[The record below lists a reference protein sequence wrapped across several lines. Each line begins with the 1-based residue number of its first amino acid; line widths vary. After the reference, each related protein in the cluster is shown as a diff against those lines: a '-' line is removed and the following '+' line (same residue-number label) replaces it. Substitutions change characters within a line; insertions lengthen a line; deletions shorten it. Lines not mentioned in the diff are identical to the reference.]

1 MKKTL
6 SQRFFLPLCLL
17 TLFGILGGNHAW
29 AAVGDVFYTL
39 NCPKSTSNNAYATY
53 YNVSISGI
61 TWNAPGNQSL
71 GNYWRIGGKSLSSV
85 DRTITAKNAMGS
97 AISKVTLNHNGIS
110 NANLK
115 VNSISLTIASD
126 ADFTTN
132 VETVTITSPSISV
145 STAGS
150 FDFTPD
156 GGSWA
161 KDSYYQLTI
170 NVTNT
175 VGKNYGLDITSLV
188 FYEGESAA
196 SKISFPENSDKE
208 MYADEIASFVSP
220 VLQGAKS
227 TDVITYVSSNE
238 ALATVA
244 SDGTVSIAEGVI
256 GTAKITATGVDAS
269 SVSIGSDSYTITVN
283 PCNIKQIKSLVTGTS
298 SSTANSFKA
307 KFTNAKVTY
316 VNGSNA
322 FLQDDEAG
330 ILIYN
335 GSHGLNAGDCFNGEV
350 TGTAFKYNGL
360 REINSFV
367 FSAATKTTVE
377 VPAPTEVTL
386 KALSENFDD
395 YENMYCVVK
404 EVTADGNISASGSS
418 CTISQVVE
426 GTQYTANLYAS
437 AAINVTSGN
446 KYDIIVFP
454 GVNSSKTPTDQLRC
468 WTDDH
473 ITKVSGTQ
481 EMPTAA
487 FGSSSYTME
496 IGESKDLTF
505 ETNSDG
511 EITYTFVPSTGL
523 TLTKT
528 EAGVKVE
535 AAATGTYTITAS
547 VAETALFTSTSVDCQ
562 LTVSKKDPA
571 AAFSATSYQVEYNG
585 DITLPFSQSGDGE
598 VSYSVSPSDENIVFE
613 KVAEGCYVVVGTT
626 PGTYTVTATVAET
639 TTYQESTATCE
650 LKVVAPAANIS
661 PKVVY
666 RKVTSTDDIVDG
678 GVYLLFCESKGE
690 AMSDITEAT
699 KYRISSVTATFST
712 DANGVHYYEGDVN
725 VTDKP
730 YEITVQRA
738 SNGTYNLLHANG
750 KYINGKSDTDLGFSD
765 TGSAGWSFYF
775 VPETGNVQISNTEKD
790 GNYLQRNGTNK
801 YFKNY
806 AGGQSTSQLYQKV
819 GEISVAKAVDGY
831 STYVA
836 DFAYVMPA
844 ELKGYAVAL
853 AAKEDAIITE
863 LAYDAEAEVPSLTP
877 LLIKTSET
885 YGEENVKTYYPAV
898 LNKPVS
904 AYSEDNY
911 LEYQRAADGATTKT
925 LKSGSVYYYKLTRNS
940 EGKAGFYWG
949 ATNGAAF
956 AMTKGSTAYLTV
968 PQSMVLPIQGFV
980 IDGNGETTG
989 IDTVESETEKAAV
1002 YNLQGI
1008 RMTGAKLPKGVYIS
1022 NGKKFMVK

>member
-29 AAVGDVFYTL
+29 AAEETIVFANGTFA
-39 NCPKSTSNNAYATY
+39 SEQIVWEGTSC
-53 YNVSISGI
+53 SITQTQG
-61 TWNAPGNQSL
+61 
-71 GNYWRIGGKSLSSV
+71 SS
-85 DRTITAKNAMGS
+85 S
-97 AISKVTLNHNGIS
+97 S
-110 NANLK
+110 K
-115 VNSISLTIASD
+115 VNSSYVSAPRWYASHVISFAAKTGYVLESVVVKATKNSYATALQSSTYSSGSSAS
-126 ADFTTN
+126 
-132 VETVTITSPSISV
+132 VSGSVVTITTSGDFTIKMGAQSRISSIVVTYRSASTPYLNVTPSTLPAFPETEIGYSPTQKFTLSGNSLTADAVLAISGTNADMFSVSHSSITPTDGSIS
-145 STAGS
+145 
-150 FDFTPD
+150 D
-156 GGSWA
+156 
-161 KDSYYQLTI
+161 
-170 NVTNT
+170 
-175 VGKNYGLDITSLV
+175 
-188 FYEGESAA
+188 
-196 SKISFPENSDKE
+196 
-208 MYADEIASFVSP
+208 
-220 VLQGAKS
+220 
-227 TDVITYVSSNE
+227 
-238 ALATVA
+238 
-244 SDGTVSIAEGVI
+244 
-256 GTAKITATGVDAS
+256 
-269 SVSIGSDSYTITVN
+269 
-283 PCNIKQIKSLVTGTS
+283 
-298 SSTANSFKA
+298 
-307 KFTNAKVTY
+307 
-316 VNGSNA
+316 
-322 FLQDDEAG
+322 
-330 ILIYN
+330 
-335 GSHGLNAGDCFNGEV
+335 
-350 TGTAFKYNGL
+350 
-360 REINSFV
+360 
-367 FSAATKTTVE
+367 
-377 VPAPTEVTL
+377 TEVT
-386 KALSENFDD
+386 
-395 YENMYCVVK
+395 V
-404 EVTADGNISASGSS
+404 
-418 CTISQVVE
+418 
-426 GTQYTANLYAS
+426 
-437 AAINVTSGN
+437 
-446 KYDIIVFP
+446 
-454 GVNSSKTPTDQLRC
+454 
-468 WTDDH
+468 
-473 ITKVSGTQ
+473 
-481 EMPTAA
+481 
-487 FGSSSYTME
+487 
-496 IGESKDLTF
+496 
-505 ETNSDG
+505 
-511 EITYTFVPSTGL
+511 TYTP
-523 TLTKT
+523 T
-528 EAGVKVE
+528 EAGSHE
-535 AAATGTYTITAS
+535 AT
-547 VAETALFTSTSVDCQ
+547 
-562 LTVSKKDPA
+562 LTVS
-571 AAFSATSYQVEYNG
+571 STGATDQV
-585 DITLPFSQSGDGE
+585 IALSG
-598 VSYSVSPSDENIVFE
+598 
-613 KVAEGCYVVVGTT
+613 T
-626 PGTYTVTATVAET
+626 
-639 TTYQESTATCE
+639 
-650 LKVVAPAANIS
+650 VVAPAANIS

-725 VTDKP
+725 VTGKP

-775 VPETGNVQISNTEKD
+775 VPATGNVQISNTGKA
-790 GNYLQRNGTNK
+790 GNYLQRNGNGDYN

-806 AGGQSTSQLYQKV
+806 VGGQSTSQLYQKV

-885 YGEENVKTYYPAV
+885 YGEEENVKTYYPAV
-898 LNKPVS
+898 LNKEVS

-925 LKSGSVYYYKLTRNS
+925 MKSGSVYYYKLTRNS

>member
-29 AAVGDVFYTL
+29 AEAVTATITF
-39 NCPKSTSNNAYATY
+39 SSSN
-53 YNVSISGI
+53 VKISGDSVTGDDSQGNTWQI
-61 TWNAPGNQSL
+61 TTVGTSYFTSSKDYCQ
-71 GNYWRIGGKSLSSV
+71 IGSSSKPATSITFTTTLSSDV
-85 DRTITAKNAMGS
+85 TVKNFSAKFGGF
-97 AISKVTLNHNGIS
+97 K
-110 NANLK
+110 
-115 VNSISLTIASD
+115 
-126 ADFTTN
+126 
-132 VETVTITSPSISV
+132 
-145 STAGS
+145 STAGNIS
-150 FDFTPD
+150 LMVGDTEV
-156 GGSWA
+156 GAGSLKA
-161 KDSYYQLTI
+161 SSDVTVTSTSGAAGKVLKVT
-170 NVTNT
+170 VTNIAKGVKCYNISVT
-175 VGKNYGLDITSLV
+175 
-188 FYEGESAA
+188 YEQAA

-208 MYADEIASFVSP
+208 MYADEISSFVSP
-220 VLQGAKS
+220 VLQGAES

-244 SDGTVSIAEGVI
+244 SDGTVSIAKGVI

-316 VNGSNA
+316 VNGNNA

-330 ILIYN
+330 ILIYK

-350 TGTAFKYNGL
+350 KGTTFKYNGL
-360 REINSFV
+360 REINSFD
-367 FSAATKTTVE
+367 FSAATKTRVE
-377 VPAPTEVTL
+377 PAPTEVTL

-418 CTISQVVE
+418 CTISQVVG
-426 GTQYTANLYAS
+426 GTEYTANLYAS

-473 ITKVSGTQ
+473 ITEVSGTQ

-528 EAGVKVE
+528 ETGVKVE

-562 LTVSKKDPA
+562 LTVTKKDPA

-598 VSYSVSPSDENIVFE
+598 VSYSVSPSDEKIVFE
-613 KVAEGCYVVVGTT
+613 KVTEGCYVVVGTT

-639 TTYQESTATCE
+639 VTYQESTATCE

-690 AMSDITEAT
+690 AMSDISDAS
-699 KYRISSVTATFST
+699 KYRISSVAATFST
-712 DANGVHYYEGDVN
+712 DANGVTYYEGDVN
-725 VTDKP
+725 VTGKP

-738 SNGTYNLLHANG
+738 SDGTYNLLHANG
-750 KYINGKSDTDLGFSD
+750 KYINGKNNSTDLGFSV

-775 VPETGNVQISNTEKD
+775 VPETGNVQISNTEKA
-790 GNYLQRNGTNK
+790 GNYLQRNGDYN

-885 YGEENVKTYYPAV
+885 YGEEENVKTYYPAV
-898 LNKPVS
+898 LNKEVS

-925 LKSGSVYYYKLTRNS
+925 MKSGSVYYYKLTRNS

>member
-29 AAVGDVFYTL
+29 AEAVTATITF
-39 NCPKSTSNNAYATY
+39 SNS
-53 YNVSISGI
+53 NVKISGASVTGYDSQGNTWQI
-61 TWNAPGNQSL
+61 TTVGTRSFTPSKDYCQ
-71 GNYWRIGGKSLSSV
+71 IGSSSKPATSITFTTTLSSDV
-85 DRTITAKNAMGS
+85 
-97 AISKVTLNHNGIS
+97 
-110 NANLK
+110 
-115 VNSISLTIASD
+115 
-126 ADFTTN
+126 
-132 VETVTITSPSISV
+132 TVTNFSAKFGGFN
-145 STAGS
+145 STAGNIS
-150 FDFTPD
+150 LMVGDTKV
-156 GGSWA
+156 GAGSL
-161 KDSYYQLTI
+161 K
-170 NVTNT
+170 
-175 VGKNYGLDITSLV
+175 
-188 FYEGESAA
+188 
-196 SKISFPENSDKE
+196 
-208 MYADEIASFVSP
+208 
-220 VLQGAKS
+220 
-227 TDVITYVSSNE
+227 
-238 ALATVA
+238 
-244 SDGTVSIAEGVI
+244 
-256 GTAKITATGVDAS
+256 AS
-269 SVSIGSDSYTITVN
+269 SDVTV
-283 PCNIKQIKSLVTGTS
+283 
-298 SSTANSFKA
+298 
-307 KFTNAKVTY
+307 
-316 VNGSNA
+316 
-322 FLQDDEAG
+322 
-330 ILIYN
+330 
-335 GSHGLNAGDCFNGEV
+335 
-350 TGTAFKYNGL
+350 
-360 REINSFV
+360 
-367 FSAATKTTVE
+367 
-377 VPAPTEVTL
+377 
-386 KALSENFDD
+386 
-395 YENMYCVVK
+395 
-404 EVTADGNISASGSS
+404 
-418 CTISQVVE
+418 
-426 GTQYTANLYAS
+426 
-437 AAINVTSGN
+437 
-446 KYDIIVFP
+446 
-454 GVNSSKTPTDQLRC
+454 
-468 WTDDH
+468 
-473 ITKVSGTQ
+473 
-481 EMPTAA
+481 
-487 FGSSSYTME
+487 
-496 IGESKDLTF
+496 
-505 ETNSDG
+505 
-511 EITYTFVPSTGL
+511 
-523 TLTKT
+523 
-528 EAGVKVE
+528 
-535 AAATGTYTITAS
+535 
-547 VAETALFTSTSVDCQ
+547 TSTSSAAGKV
-562 LTVSKKDPA
+562 LKVTVTNIKKGVKCYNISVTYEQAKKDPA

-598 VSYSVSPSDENIVFE
+598 VSYSVSPSDENIFFE
-613 KVAEGCYVVVGTT
+613 KVTDGCYVVVGTT

-639 TTYQESTATCE
+639 VTYQESTATCE

-678 GVYLLFCESKGE
+678 GVYLLFCESKVE
-690 AMSDITEAT
+690 AMSDITEAS
-699 KYRISSVTATFST
+699 KSRISSVAATFST

-725 VTDKP
+725 VTGKP

-738 SNGTYNLLHANG
+738 SDGTYNLLHANG
-750 KYINGKSDTDLGFSD
+750 KYINGKNSTDLGFSD

-775 VPETGNVQISNTEKD
+775 VPETGNVQISNTEKA
-790 GNYLQRNGTNK
+790 GNYLQRNGDYN

-806 AGGQSTSQLYQKV
+806 DGGQSTSQLYQKV

-885 YGEENVKTYYPAV
+885 YGEEENVKTYYPAV
-898 LNKPVS
+898 LNKEVS

-925 LKSGSVYYYKLTRNS
+925 MKSGSVYYYKLTRNI

>member
-29 AAVGDVFYTL
+29 AEAVTATITF
-39 NCPKSTSNNAYATY
+39 SNS
-53 YNVSISGI
+53 NVKISGDSVTGDDSQGNTWQI
-61 TWNAPGNQSL
+61 TTVGTSSFTPSKDYCQ
-71 GNYWRIGGKSLSSV
+71 IGSSSEPATSITFTTTLSSDV
-85 DRTITAKNAMGS
+85 TVKNFSAKFGGF
-97 AISKVTLNHNGIS
+97 K
-110 NANLK
+110 
-115 VNSISLTIASD
+115 
-126 ADFTTN
+126 
-132 VETVTITSPSISV
+132 
-145 STAGS
+145 STAGNIS
-150 FDFTPD
+150 LMVGDTKV
-156 GGSWA
+156 GAGSLKA
-161 KDSYYQLTI
+161 SS
-170 NVTNT
+170 NVT
-175 VGKNYGLDITSLV
+175 V
-188 FYEGESAA
+188 
-196 SKISFPENSDKE
+196 
-208 MYADEIASFVSP
+208 
-220 VLQGAKS
+220 
-227 TDVITYVSSNE
+227 
-238 ALATVA
+238 
-244 SDGTVSIAEGVI
+244 
-256 GTAKITATGVDAS
+256 
-269 SVSIGSDSYTITVN
+269 
-283 PCNIKQIKSLVTGTS
+283 
-298 SSTANSFKA
+298 
-307 KFTNAKVTY
+307 
-316 VNGSNA
+316 
-322 FLQDDEAG
+322 
-330 ILIYN
+330 
-335 GSHGLNAGDCFNGEV
+335 
-350 TGTAFKYNGL
+350 
-360 REINSFV
+360 
-367 FSAATKTTVE
+367 
-377 VPAPTEVTL
+377 
-386 KALSENFDD
+386 
-395 YENMYCVVK
+395 
-404 EVTADGNISASGSS
+404 
-418 CTISQVVE
+418 
-426 GTQYTANLYAS
+426 
-437 AAINVTSGN
+437 
-446 KYDIIVFP
+446 
-454 GVNSSKTPTDQLRC
+454 
-468 WTDDH
+468 
-473 ITKVSGTQ
+473 
-481 EMPTAA
+481 
-487 FGSSSYTME
+487 
-496 IGESKDLTF
+496 
-505 ETNSDG
+505 
-511 EITYTFVPSTGL
+511 
-523 TLTKT
+523 
-528 EAGVKVE
+528 
-535 AAATGTYTITAS
+535 
-547 VAETALFTSTSVDCQ
+547 TSTSSAAGKV
-562 LTVSKKDPA
+562 LKVTVTNIKKGVKCYNISVTYEQAKKDPA

-598 VSYSVSPSDENIVFE
+598 VSYSVSPSDENIFFE
-613 KVAEGCYVVVGTT
+613 KVTEGCYVVVGTT

-639 TTYQESTATCE
+639 VTYQESTATCE

-690 AMSDITEAT
+690 AMSDITEAS
-699 KYRISSVTATFST
+699 KSRISSVAATFST

-725 VTDKP
+725 VTGKP

-738 SNGTYNLLHANG
+738 SDGTYNLLHANG
-750 KYINGKSDTDLGFSD
+750 KYINGKNSTDLGFSV

-775 VPETGNVQISNTEKD
+775 VPKTGNVQISNTKKA
-790 GNYLQRNGTNK
+790 GNYLQRNGDYDYN

-806 AGGQSTSQLYQKV
+806 DGGQSTSQLYQKV

-885 YGEENVKTYYPAV
+885 YGEEENVKTYYPAV
-898 LNKPVS
+898 LNKEVS

-925 LKSGSVYYYKLTRNS
+925 MKSGSVYYYKLTSNS

-949 ATNGAAF
+949 ATSGAAF

>member
-17 TLFGILGGNHAW
+17 TLFGILGGSHAW
-29 AAVGDVFYTL
+29 AEAVTATITF
-39 NCPKSTSNNAYATY
+39 SNS
-53 YNVSISGI
+53 NVKISGDSVTGDDSQGNTWQI
-61 TWNAPGNQSL
+61 TTVGTISFTPSKDYCQ
-71 GNYWRIGGKSLSSV
+71 IGSSSKPATSITFTTTLSSDV
-85 DRTITAKNAMGS
+85 
-97 AISKVTLNHNGIS
+97 
-110 NANLK
+110 
-115 VNSISLTIASD
+115 
-126 ADFTTN
+126 
-132 VETVTITSPSISV
+132 TVTNFSAKFGGFK
-145 STAGS
+145 STAGNIS
-150 FDFTPD
+150 LMVGDTKV
-156 GGSWA
+156 GAGSLKA
-161 KDSYYQLTI
+161 SSDVTVTSTSSAAGKVLKVT
-170 NVTNT
+170 VTNIAKGVKCYNISVT
-175 VGKNYGLDITSLV
+175 
-188 FYEGESAA
+188 YEQAA

-220 VLQGAKS
+220 VLQGAES

-316 VNGSNA
+316 VNGNNA

-330 ILIYN
+330 ILIYK

-350 TGTAFKYNGL
+350 KGTTFKYNGL
-360 REINSFV
+360 REINSFD

-404 EVTADGNISASGSS
+404 EVTAGGNISASGSS

-547 VAETALFTSTSVDCQ
+547 VAETALFTSTSIDCQ
-562 LTVSKKDPA
+562 LTVTKKDPA
-571 AAFSATSYQVEYNG
+571 AAFSATSYQIEYNG

-690 AMSDITEAT
+690 AMSDITDAS
-699 KYRISSVTATFST
+699 KYRISSVAATFST
-712 DANGVHYYEGDVN
+712 DANGVTYYEGDVN
-725 VTDKP
+725 VTGKP

-775 VPETGNVQISNTEKD
+775 VPATGNVQISNTGKA
-790 GNYLQRNGTNK
+790 GNYLQRNGNGDYN

-885 YGEENVKTYYPAV
+885 YGEEENVKTYYPAV
-898 LNKPVS
+898 LNKEVS

-925 LKSGSVYYYKLTRNS
+925 MKSGSVYYYKLTRNS